1 MIGLTAV
8 LLLNSLTETEIKNVP
23 PRKLWAF
30 RSVID
35 KRARIATVALAKDF
49 WISYDATHCSVYK
62 FWKGDVK
69 FNGAV
74 YTTEHGPQPT
84 SDGGSIFENDTEKPV
99 WAYQKGTQVK
109 LFTPKFRG
117 YFFDKTDSAKVTFQ
131 YELDIEG
138 QKATLFET
146 PQLMWEANRPVGLN
160 RKFEIG
166 TKTKTGVSPLSL
178 KDVKIGLL
186 QSASAFG
193 VSKEEGIG
201 TSSVKFGEKQV
212 RLFDGNVAS
221 IRTWLVPA
229 LSQERTVSDLK
240 EVNGERESDEVLA
253 LVDSEVPQ
261 GGGNQKKDDL
271 REAGLAFRGYQLEMA
286 LERIPKLV
294 PNQSPNVNKKV
305 DSVFFLSADDFE
317 MTGRFFV
324 NLTGWIKAP
333 KGGLYQFRLSSDDGS
348 RLIVNGETIINHD
361 GIHAAEPK
369 TGSLELPVGSHP
381 IQIEYFNS
389 DKEAVLQLE
398 WKKPNDAQWEIVPDE
413 AFETLADEVHVVAP
427 GFKKVLDSLWAQ
439 RAGDVTPEVGVH
451 PSFTLSTPRP
461 DGFTPR
467 VGGIDFLPNGDLVLC
482 TWDPEGAVFQI
493 SGVQTG
499 DPSKVKV
506 KEIAKGL
513 AEPLGIKYWNG
524 HIYVLQKQEL
534 TKLVD
539 NNGDGLIDEY
549 YALANNFGVTENFH
563 EFSFGLV
570 IKDGFFYGTLAIAI
584 DPGGRSTQK
593 QEWARG
599 RVLKIN
605 AKTGDFE
612 YVASGLRT
620 PNGISLSGKG
630 EIFLTDNQG
639 DWTPSCKLIEFTPGA
654 FYGNRSVE
662 PEKMKD
668 APEVWPTCW
677 FPQGE
682 IGNSTSQPAPFE
694 YGPYKGQMIVG
705 DVTHGGLKRVFM
717 EKVEGRYQGTAFRMT
732 QGLEAGINRVI
743 IGPDKAIYVGGIGS
757 TGNWGQEGKER
768 FGLQRLAYNGKST
781 FEMLSVKPAK
791 NGAEIEFTEPIS
803 ADLIPLSLDEYVIQ
817 QWTYKPTVAY
827 GGPKID
833 EEKLKVKGITM
844 SSDRKRMFL
853 EFDGIKK
860 NRVVYFRMP
869 ASLRSAN
876 GTLLWATEAWSTVNA
891 IPNRVGKLGF
901 VATKPTAGGLSATEA
916 AEGFKSIFD
925 GTGFEQLRG
934 YKRQDLPKGWAI
946 NDGAL
951 TFVPGLGGGDL
962 VTKEQ
967 YKDFELRLEW
977 KIAPGGNSGVM
988 YRVKETRGAPY
999 ETGIEMQVL
1008 DDAKHGDGKNPLT
1021 SAGSAYGLIAPSKKT
1036 VHNAGEWNQAR
1047 IVAKGSKIEHWL
1059 NGVKVVE
1066 YDRTSEEF
1074 RQRLAKS
1081 KFKDWPEFAKYDE
1094 GHIAFQ
1100 DHGDLVAYRNIRV
1113 KRL

>member
-1 MIGLTAV
+1 MIALAAA
-8 LLLNSLTETEIKNVP
+8 LLMHPFTETEIKNVP
-23 PRKLWAF
+23 PRPLWAF

-35 KRARIATVALAKDF
+35 KRARIATLALAKDY

-99 WAYQKGTQVK
+99 WIYRKGTETK
-109 LFTPKFRG
+109 LFTPRFRG
-117 YFFDKTDSAKVTFQ
+117 YFFDKADQTKVTFQ
-131 YELDIEG
+131 YDIDIEG

-146 PQLMWEANRPVGLN
+146 PQLLWEAGKAVGLN

-166 TKTKTGVSPLSL
+166 TYSKGSIRPSMLRGVQLGLIEPKSSTGVAKNDL
-178 KDVKIGLL
+178 
-186 QSASAFG
+186 FG
-193 VSKEEGIG
+193 AAQIN
-201 TSSVKFGEKQV
+201 FGSGKAT
-212 RLFDGNVAS
+212 LFDGNLS
-221 IRTWLVPA
+221 TIRTWFVPV
-229 LSQERTVSDLK
+229 LRQDKTEK
-240 EVNGERESDEVLA
+240 EE
-253 LVDSEVPQ
+253 SEVFANISNEAPQ

-271 REAGLAFRGYQLEMA
+271 REQGLAFRGYQLEYN

-305 DSVFFLSADDFE
+305 DNILFLSADDFE
-317 MTGRFFV
+317 MTGRFYV
-324 NLTGWIKAP
+324 NITGWIKAP
-333 KGGLYQFRLSSDDGS
+333 AGGLYQFRISSDDGS

-369 TGSLELPVGSHP
+369 TGSLELPTGSHP

-389 DKEAVLQLE
+389 EKEAVLQLE
-398 WKKPNDAQWEIVPDE
+398 WKKPNDTKWEIVPDE
-413 AFETLADEVHVVAP
+413 AYETLADEVHVVAP
-427 GFKKVLDSLWAQ
+427 GFKKILDSLWSQ
-439 RAGDVTPEVGVH
+439 RPGDVTPEVGVH

-461 DGFTPR
+461 EGFTPR
-467 VGGIDFLPNGDLVLC
+467 VGGIDFLPNGDMVLC
-482 TWDPEGAVFQI
+482 TWDPEGAVYQI

-499 DPSKVKV
+499 DPAKVKV

-524 HIYVLQKQEL
+524 NIYVLQKQEL

-539 NNGDGLIDEY
+539 NNGDGVIDEY
-549 YALANNFGVTENFH
+549 FALANNFGVTENFH

-570 IKDGFFYGTLAIAI
+570 IKDGYFYGTLAIAI
-584 DPGGRSTQK
+584 DPGGRSTGA

-620 PNGISLSGKG
+620 PNGITLSQKG

-639 DWTPSCKLIEFTPGA
+639 DWIPSCKLLEFTPGA

-668 APEVWPTCW
+668 AAEVLPVCW

-682 IGNSTSQPAPFE
+682 IGNSTSQPAPFDF
-694 YGPYKGQMIVG
+694 GPYKGQMIVG
-705 DVTHGGLKRVFM
+705 DVTHGGLKRVFL
-717 EKVEGRYQGTAFRMT
+717 EKVNGRYQGTAFRMT

-803 ADLIPLSLDEYVIQ
+803 ADLLPLSLDDYVIQ

-833 EEKLKVKGITM
+833 EEKLTVKGITM
-844 SSDRKRMFL
+844 SPDRKKIFL
-853 EFDGIKK
+853 QFDGLKT
-860 NRVVYFRMP
+860 NRVVYLKMP
-869 ASLRSAN
+869 DSLRSTN
-876 GTLLWATEAWSTVNA
+876 GTLLWGTEAWSTVNS
-891 IPNRVGKLGF
+891 IPNRVGNLPF
-901 VATKPTAGGLSATEA
+901 VATKPTAAGMSSLDA
-916 AEGFKSIFD
+916 ADGFKSIFD
-925 GTGFEQLRG
+925 GKNFDNLRG
-934 YKRQDLPKGWAI
+934 YRRKDMPKGWAI

-951 TFVPGLGGGDL
+951 TFVPGLGGGDII
-962 VTKEQ
+962 TKEQ
-967 YKDFELRLEW
+967 FKDFELRLDW
-977 KIAPGGNSGVM
+977 KISPGGNSGIM
-988 YRVKETRGAPY
+988 YRVKETRGAGF

-1008 DDAKHGDGKNPLT
+1008 DDAKHPDGKNALT
-1021 SAGSAYGLIAPSKKT
+1021 SAGSAYGLIAPSKKV
-1036 VHNAGEWNQAR
+1036 VHGPGEWNLVR
-1047 IVAKGSKIEHWL
+1047 IIAKGTKVEHWL

-1066 YDRTSEEF
+1066 YDRSSPEF
-1074 RQRLAKS
+1074 KQRLEKS

-1094 GHIAFQ
+1094 GHIVFQ
-1100 DHGDLVAYRNIRV
+1100 DHGDLVAYRNIRI
-1113 KRL
+1113 KKL